1 MVYNHLFRCKLGV
14 GSSEKA
20 ACQWS
25 QITSP
30 NTPKPRSSHQAVASR
45 SHIYISGGEFTSP
58 SQMQFYHHK
67 DMWRLDLTSNSWEE
81 LSTKGGPTPR
91 SGHRAIVWRG
101 KMFIFG
107 GFYDTGHDVRYFND
121 AYLFDF
127 AELKWTKVGEDKKG
141 DNMIWPSPRS
151 ACGLAEFEDNGANRS
166 LSTPEEKKLCGAQPV
181 DDKQRV

>member
-1 MVYNHLFRCKLGV
+1 
-14 GSSEKA
+14 
-20 ACQWS
+20 
-25 QITSP
+25 
-30 NTPKPRSSHQAVASR
+30 
-45 SHIYISGGEFTSP
+45 
-58 SQMQFYHHK
+58 
-67 DMWRLDLTSNSWEE
+67 
-81 LSTKGGPTPR
+81 
-91 SGHRAIVWRG
+91 
-101 KMFIFG
+101 MFIFG